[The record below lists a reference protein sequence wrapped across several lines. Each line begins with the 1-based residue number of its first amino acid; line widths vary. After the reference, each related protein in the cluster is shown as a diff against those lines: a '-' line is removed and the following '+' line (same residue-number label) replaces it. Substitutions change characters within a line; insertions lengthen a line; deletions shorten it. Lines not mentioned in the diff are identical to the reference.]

1 MNLHLSSKSLSL
13 AQPPP
18 PSLTKFGLYHR
29 LVHGSGQVSFGP
41 NLDSTRWHRVEGEEP
56 KIDRWHQSIE
66 SVSGEDEGQLARPI
80 ARI

>member
-18 PSLTKFGLYHR
+18 PSLTKFGR
-29 LVHGSGQVSFGP
+29 QVSFGP

-56 KIDRWHQSIE
+56 EIDRWHQSIE